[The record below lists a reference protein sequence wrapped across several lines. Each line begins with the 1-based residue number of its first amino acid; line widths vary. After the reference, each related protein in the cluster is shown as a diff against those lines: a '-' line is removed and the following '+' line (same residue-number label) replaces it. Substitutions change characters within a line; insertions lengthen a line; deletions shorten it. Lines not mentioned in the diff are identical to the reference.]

1 MTRFYEK
8 MLNLSIHWKV
18 RHLNVKEE
26 VEEAILEECGI
37 FVSMWESQEHLDR
50 ILNVDA

>member
-26 VEEAILEECGI
+26 VEEECGI